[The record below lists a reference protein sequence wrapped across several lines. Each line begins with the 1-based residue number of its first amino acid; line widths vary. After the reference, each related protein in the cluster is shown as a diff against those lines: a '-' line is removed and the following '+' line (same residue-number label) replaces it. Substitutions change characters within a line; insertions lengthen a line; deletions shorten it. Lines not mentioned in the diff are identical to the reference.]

1 MNGSGERIPV
11 PNANLPK
18 LIIPRNYKLLVDP
31 FITNKKEPKVYR
43 YDGTTVNE
51 QPTTVVVRDPRVRLT
66 ALTKR
71 LEALDLPVAR
81 YLRATLAFGN
91 VLELIFISF

>member
-1 MNGSGERIPV
+1 MNGSGERI
-11 PNANLPK
+11 ATTPK
-18 LIIPRNYKLLVDP
+18 PIAPRNYKLLVDP

-43 YDGTTVNE
+43 YDGTIVND

-71 LEALDLPVAR
+71 LEALDLPVPR
-81 YLRATLAFGN
+81 Y
-91 VLELIFISF
+91 

>member
-11 PNANLPK
+11 QNANIPK
-18 LIIPRNYKLLVDP
+18 PIVPRNYKLLVDP

-43 YDGTTVNE
+43 YDGTMVMD
-51 QPTTVVVRDPRVRLT
+51 QPTNVLVRDPRVRLT

-71 LEALDLPVAR
+71 SEALDLPVPR
-81 YLRATLAFGN
+81 YRDSILCK
-91 VLELIFISF
+91 